1 MRLVKL
7 PPEEE
12 LVEIRTGLRRI
23 REATISMLV
32 VLENA
37 RAVSRLTTQEI
48 GVVKLEEK
56 DLSAMTSRTVAMLQP
71 AAAGRHLKME
81 ASIQPDVRARV
92 LPGFESVV
100 QNLLDNAIKY
110 TPRGGT
116 VGVRLFTD
124 GSHVGI
130 EVWDTGP
137 GIPPE
142 KRDKLFRKFERLGA
156 EGGLTEGHGLGL
168 SIVSKMVELAGGTVS
183 VSDKG
188 DGSPGAVFMVELP
201 LAGSADSSLPAGSGA
216 APSGMARPLL
226 R

>member
-1 MRLVKL
+1 
-7 PPEEE
+7 
-12 LVEIRTGLRRI
+12 
-23 REATISMLV
+23 
-32 VLENA
+32 
-37 RAVSRLTTQEI
+37 
-48 GVVKLEEK
+48 
-56 DLSAMTSRTVAMLQP
+56 
-71 AAAGRHLKME
+71 ME

-110 TPRGGT
+110 TPGGGT

-137 GIPPE
+137 GIPPD
-142 KRDKLFRKFERLGA
+142 KREKLFRKFERLGV

-183 VSDKG
+183 VG
-188 DGSPGAVFMVELP
+188 DRDDGQPGAVFTVELP
-201 LAGSADSSLPAGSGA
+201 SSAVPVPVVVASAGIAKLPPGPGS
-216 APSGMARPLL
+216 R